1 MKILLVVPNF
11 VPELGS
17 AAHLYHDLAK
27 SFVSRG
33 HEVNV
38 ITSYPRKFYLNET
51 DSDKQFPSEEIIE
64 GIRIHR
70 CKHNAIRDN
79 IILRGMEHFLL
90 PFYYFRTYQRLNR
103 KFDVCLIY
111 IPPLPLYYFARALK
125 MFDGTPSVL
134 NYQDFHPQELVDV
147 GLLKNNFLIKL
158 MEYIERQSYKNAD
171 FITVLSEGGID
182 YVSGRG
188 GDLTKMEH
196 IYNGYM
202 ISDSNESPKRKDF
215 KNKEGIDD
223 KILISYA
230 GILSSFQGMD
240 NILDAAKELIEHTEI
255 VFYLVG
261 DGLIKDHLA
270 QRIRDEAI
278 FNVRLLP
285 LQQRDEYFN
294 IVNSSDISLICL
306 DERMT
311 TPCIPG
317 KLINLMAMKQ
327 PIIAIVPNDC
337 ETAKVIRGSKN
348 GFIVRPGDIGELK
361 LTILHFCENMRSLKA
376 MGENGKTFLK
386 MNMDLNKIV
395 LRYEEIFRDIKVD

>member
-171 FITVLSEGGID
+171 FITVLSGG
-182 YVSGRG
+182 R
-188 GDLTKMEH
+188 
-196 IYNGYM
+196 N
-202 ISDSNESPKRKDF
+202 
-215 KNKEGIDD
+215 
-223 KILISYA
+223 
-230 GILSSFQGMD
+230 
-240 NILDAAKELIEHTEI
+240 
-255 VFYLVG
+255 
-261 DGLIKDHLA
+261 
-270 QRIRDEAI
+270 
-278 FNVRLLP
+278 
-285 LQQRDEYFN
+285 
-294 IVNSSDISLICL
+294 
-306 DERMT
+306 
-311 TPCIPG
+311 
-317 KLINLMAMKQ
+317 
-327 PIIAIVPNDC
+327 
-337 ETAKVIRGSKN
+337 
-348 GFIVRPGDIGELK
+348 
-361 LTILHFCENMRSLKA
+361 
-376 MGENGKTFLK
+376 
-386 MNMDLNKIV
+386 
-395 LRYEEIFRDIKVD
+395 